1 MVPFCPSVLF
11 FLLFFLLFFYAPCV
25 LILILIVYFQSAAL
39 RGEGVVLPDFLLLGF
54 FLCSAGHKRV
64 VGLCLK
70 VLFNT
75 STIPGIVFRHNATSN
90 KLNARNTTSTIIL
103 YLNSEAARLST
114 TSLE

>member
-11 FLLFFLLFFYAPCV
+11 FFLFFYAPCV
-25 LILILIVYFQSAAL
+25 LLLILILIVYFQSAAL

-75 STIPGIVFRHNATSN
+75 STIPGIVFRVG
-90 KLNARNTTSTIIL
+90 IIQ
-103 YLNSEAARLST
+103 
-114 TSLE
+114 

>member
-1 MVPFCPSVLF
+1 MGMSHVVPFCPSVL
-11 FLLFFLLFFYAPCV
+11 L
-25 LILILIVYFQSAAL
+25 LILIVIVYFQSAAL

-54 FLCSAGHKRV
+54 FPCSAGHKRV

-75 STIPGIVFRHNATSN
+75 STIYLVLFFGSASSN
-90 KLNARNTTSTIIL
+90 KLNARNKTSTIIL